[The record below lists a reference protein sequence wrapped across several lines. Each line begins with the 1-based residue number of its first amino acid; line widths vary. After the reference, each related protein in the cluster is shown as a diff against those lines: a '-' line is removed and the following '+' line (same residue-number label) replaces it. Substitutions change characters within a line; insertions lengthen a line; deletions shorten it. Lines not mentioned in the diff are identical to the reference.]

1 MRILYFIIC
10 LSILLTSCSYD
21 LEHYEEVRRSLHNLE
36 EFTPATTAN
45 KVENIPESKK
55 TPDKEEIIQKAKD
68 LVEHKENL
76 PTFELSLVDARKLAL
91 ENNLTLKVDKYTPL
105 SMEKSYEAEK
115 AKFESVLSTATK
127 YSYRYG
133 SKDDYTDVSASI
145 NPSVRIPN
153 NVGGSVTLGMSYTWN
168 RSHPMGYVLGFD
180 HGQARYVTTSY
191 DLYKSYSAD
200 LQFSVSQPLLRNFGW
215 DVNHASIDIAGLQ
228 VHQADSRLKLSVIQL
243 LANIEKAYWDYYCA
257 YEKVAVQVNKY
268 KLTQKQVETAEKMV
282 SEGVRTKIEVLRAQ
296 LGVASQFESIIIAE
310 TTRRQLERSLK
321 RYILHPDIPLD
332 SDTILVPTTQPYME
346 GLLFKRDSLIELALK
361 NRMELVENE
370 IQQIIDRKNILV
382 NKNATLPNL
391 NLDFY
396 YTASGSDSGLHNAYV
411 REHRPHLSNTLD
423 NIFNRENNSAGVGLS
438 LDIPLG
444 NKAAKA
450 RLEQTLLDQQKTLE
464 NKKALEDAIRVEVL
478 NAVDAL
484 EQNWQRILSNRM
496 ARELA
501 RQTYESEK
509 VQFNYGHIT
518 STDLLQSL
526 SSLSDSEIA
535 ELSAIIEYQK
545 SLVDVAFATGTVLGQ
560 NNVQWKP

>member
-1 MRILYFIIC
+1 MRILYFILC
-10 LSILLTSCSYD
+10 FFILLSSCSYD

-45 KVENIPESKK
+45 KLENGSESKK
-55 TPDKEEIIQKAKD
+55 NPDKEEIIQKAKD

-91 ENNLTLKVDKYTPL
+91 ENNLSLKIDKYTPL

-127 YSYRYG
+127 YSYNYG
-133 SKDDYTDVSASI
+133 SKDDYTNVSASI
-145 NPSVRIPN
+145 NPSVKIPN
-153 NVGGSVTLGMSYTWN
+153 QVGGSVNLGMSYTWN
-168 RSHPMGYVLGFD
+168 RVHPQGYKLEFY
-180 HGQARYVTTSY
+180 QNNPYLNSSY

-268 KLTQKQVETAEKMV
+268 NLTQKQVETAEKMV
-282 SEGVRTKIEVLRAQ
+282 AEGVRTKIEVLRAQ

-332 SDTILVPTTQPYME
+332 SDTILIPTTQPYME
-346 GLLFKRDSLIELALK
+346 GLLFNRGSLIELALK

-382 NKNATLPNL
+382 SKNATLPNL

-396 YTASGSDSGLHNAYV
+396 YTASGSDAGQHYPYQ

-450 RLEQTLLDQQKTLE
+450 RLEKTLIEQQKTLE